1 MLLELKDI
9 NVHYGKIHA
18 LKDISMGIE
27 ERAIVCLIGANGAGK
42 STVLR
47 TISGLTPLTGGEV
60 RFNNTRISGLPVDL
74 RVEFGIV
81 HVPEGRRV
89 FADLTVQENLNL
101 GAYTRKDKLAIR
113 EDFEKVF
120 NLFTILAKRKTQ
132 KAGTMSGGEQQM
144 LAVARGLMA
153 NPKILLLDEPSLG
166 LAPII
171 VAEIGDIIN
180 KINQVGT
187 TVLLVEQ
194 NANMALRLA
203 SFGYVLEA
211 GSIIL
216 EDKTSKLLYDERVR
230 KAYLGG

>member
-18 LKDISMGIE
+18 LKDISIGIE
-27 ERAIVCLIGANGAGK
+27 EKAIVCLIGANGAGK

-47 TISGLTPLTGGEV
+47 TISGLTSITGGEV
-60 RFNNTRISGLPVDL
+60 RFNNTKISGLPVDL
-74 RVEFGIV
+74 IVEFGIV

-89 FADLTVQENLNL
+89 FAELTVQENLNL
-101 GAYTRKDKLAIR
+101 GAYKRKDKLAVR
-113 EDFEKVF
+113 KDFEKVF
-120 NLFTILAKRKTQ
+120 NLFPILAKRKTQ

-171 VAEIGDIIN
+171 VEEIGDIIS

-194 NANMALRLA
+194 NAHMALRLA
-203 SFGYVLEA
+203 NFGYVLEA
-211 GSIIL
+211 GRIIL
-216 EDKTSKLLYDERVR
+216 EDETNKLLYDERVQ
-230 KAYLGG
+230 KAYLGA